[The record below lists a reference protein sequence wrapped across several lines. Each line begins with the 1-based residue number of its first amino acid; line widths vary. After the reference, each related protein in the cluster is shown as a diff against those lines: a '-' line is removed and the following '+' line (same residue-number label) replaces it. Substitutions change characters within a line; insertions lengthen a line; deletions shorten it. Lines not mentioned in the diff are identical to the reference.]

1 MRFGNK
7 SEAAGVLDRMKKRR
21 TLYGLL
27 ACISILFILY
37 ALVANFIIDPGAK
50 AFLSH
55 KISLKRELNLPVWI
69 NVMHIH
75 VAFACIAMAAG
86 LLNFSIRIFEKNRKF
101 HRINGYVYLVSV
113 LLVVITSG
121 YMAPYAT
128 GGKISSMG
136 FNVLNIIWLL
146 ITIMALAQIK
156 KKRIIRHRNWMIRSY
171 AFCFTNMS
179 IHLITSLFYQGFGL
193 TYATSYTIGVY
204 CSIVLLLVIPNI
216 IIRNI
221 DRSREAV
228 VTP

>member
-1 MRFGNK
+1 
-7 SEAAGVLDRMKKRR
+7 MKEWKIS
-21 TLYGLL
+21 YGLL
-27 ACISILFILY
+27 ACISILLILY

-55 KISLKRELNLPVWI
+55 KIGLKRELNLPVWI
-69 NVMHIH
+69 NVMHVH
-75 VAFACIAMAAG
+75 VAFACIAIATG
-86 LLNFSIRIFEKNRKF
+86 LLNFSNRIFEKSRKL

-136 FNVLNIIWLL
+136 FNALNIIWLF
-146 ITIMALAQIK
+146 ITIMALVQIK
-156 KKRIIRHRNWMIRSY
+156 KKRTIRHRNWMIRSY
-171 AFCFTNMS
+171 AFCFTNMT

-193 TYATSYTIGVY
+193 IYATSYTIGVY
-204 CSIVLLLVIPNI
+204 SSIVLLLIIPNI

-221 DRSREAV
+221 NRSRKAV
-228 VTP
+228 VG

>member
-1 MRFGNK
+1 
-7 SEAAGVLDRMKKRR
+7 MKEWKIS
-21 TLYGLL
+21 YGLL

-55 KISLKRELNLPVWI
+55 KIGLKRELNLPVWI
-69 NVMHIH
+69 NVMHVH
-75 VAFACIAMAAG
+75 VAFACIAMATG
-86 LLNFSIRIFEKNRKF
+86 LLNFSNRVFEKSRKL
-101 HRINGYVYLVSV
+101 HRINGYAYLVSV

-136 FNVLNIIWLL
+136 FNALNLIWLF
-146 ITIMALAQIK
+146 ITIMALVQIK

-171 AFCFTNMS
+171 AFCFTNMT

-193 TYATSYTIGVY
+193 IYATSYTIGVY
-204 CSIVLLLVIPNI
+204 GSIVLLLIIPNI

-221 DRSREAV
+221 NRSRKAV
-228 VTP
+228 VG

>member
-1 MRFGNK
+1 MQK
-7 SEAAGVLDRMKKRR
+7 
-21 TLYGLL
+21 TLYGIL
-27 ACISILFILY
+27 ACVSIVFILY
-37 ALVANFIIDPGAK
+37 ALTKNYMIDPGAG

-55 KISLKRELNLPVWI
+55 KTGLKRELNLPVWL
-69 NVMHIH
+69 NVMHVH

-86 LLNFSIRIFEKNRKF
+86 LLNFSNRIFEKSRKF

-146 ITIMALAQIK
+146 ITITALVQIK
-156 KKRIIRHRNWMIRSY
+156 KKRIIQHRNWMIRSY

-204 CSIVLLLVIPNI
+204 GSIVLLLVISNI

-221 DRSREAV
+221 GRSREVV

>member
-1 MRFGNK
+1 
-7 SEAAGVLDRMKKRR
+7 MKEWKIS
-21 TLYGLL
+21 YGLL

-50 AFLSH
+50 SFLSH
-55 KISLKRELNLPVWI
+55 KIGLKRELNLPVWI

-75 VAFACIAMAAG
+75 VAFACIAMATG
-86 LLNFSIRIFEKNRKF
+86 LLNFSNRVFEKSRKF

-136 FNVLNIIWLL
+136 FNALNIIWLF
-146 ITIMALAQIK
+146 ITFMALVQIK
-156 KKRIIRHRNWMIRSY
+156 KKRIILHRNWMIRSY
-171 AFCFTNMS
+171 AFCFTNMT

-193 TYATSYTIGVY
+193 IYATSYTIGVY
-204 CSIVLLLVIPNI
+204 GSIVLLLIIPNI

-221 DRSREAV
+221 NRYNPE
-228 VTP
+228 

>member
-1 MRFGNK
+1 M
-7 SEAAGVLDRMKKRR
+7 DRMKEWKI
-21 TLYGLL
+21 TYGLL

-55 KISLKRELNLPVWI
+55 KIGLKRELNLPVWI
-69 NVMHIH
+69 NVMHVH
-75 VAFACIAMAAG
+75 VAFACIAMATG
-86 LLNFSIRIFEKNRKF
+86 LLNFSNRVFEKSRKL

-136 FNVLNIIWLL
+136 FNALNIIWLF
-146 ITIMALAQIK
+146 ITIMALVQIK

-171 AFCFTNMS
+171 AFCFTNMT

-193 TYATSYTIGVY
+193 IYATSYTIGVY
-204 CSIVLLLVIPNI
+204 GSIVLLLIIPNI

-221 DRSREAV
+221 NRSRKAV
-228 VTP
+228 